1 MEFVTDRT
9 QDHVDRLKLLHNI
22 GYYNMSAS
30 QKEEYT
36 TYATKGAYN
45 RFDLNRVEGNVA
57 ALAPFFG
64 LNLTTKTDW
73 DLWSYPTK
81 SEMDRYLNNVVLLRD
96 ALSLDYALPDSM
108 DKLTFETANN
118 IEKILEVAY
127 GQVYPSGEA
136 DEYRVAY
143 VTPNSYATNIK
154 TTLQAGSDY
163 YCGVYPDSGYK
174 LVSVTVMV
182 GGVVNEDAVSFGYDG
197 TMIMIENVTGPVI
210 ISAVTTAI

>member
-96 ALSLDYALPDSM
+96 ALSLDHALPDSM

-143 VTPNSYATNIK
+143 VLTNAYCSVKTTVVEANSRFFRSVLPNS
-154 TTLQAGSDY
+154 
-163 YCGVYPDSGYK
+163 GYV
-174 LVSVTVMV
+174 LESLTVMMNGEV
-182 GGVVNEDAVSFGYDG
+182 ITDG
-197 TMIMIENVTGPVI
+197 IVFDPEGSTIMIQSVTGPI
-210 ISAVTTAI
+210 IVTAVAVPA